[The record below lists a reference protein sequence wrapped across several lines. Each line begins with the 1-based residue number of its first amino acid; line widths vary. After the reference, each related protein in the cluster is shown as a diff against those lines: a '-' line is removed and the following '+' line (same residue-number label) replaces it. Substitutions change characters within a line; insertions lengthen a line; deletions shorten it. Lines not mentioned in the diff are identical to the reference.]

1 MATSAT
7 SRSRSGTAT
16 PRSTHCSKARA
27 RSSAWSSRGR
37 WRPARAMA
45 VPAAQLRRDARIE
58 KRRRRIVEAAL
69 ALFAGR
75 GYSVT
80 SVDDVVTRARV
91 SKSAFYEFFES
102 KEHCFRELLDQEGG
116 ALIHDVLAAAATG
129 HDHHE
134 RLRLGITR
142 FVTSCFE
149 RSDVA
154 RLLIVESVGLSPGV
168 EAVRHDLHAQFADA
182 VAEEVRHAMTHDAF
196 YADKG
201 PAVFG
206 RPVVGA
212 VSDAVGYF
220 LTHPGADANSLAA
233 SLSPIRAPS

>member
-1 MATSAT
+1 
-7 SRSRSGTAT
+7 
-16 PRSTHCSKARA
+16 
-27 RSSAWSSRGR
+27 
-37 WRPARAMA
+37 MA

-58 KRRRRIVEAAL
+58 RRRKRIVDAAL

-75 GYSVT
+75 GYTVT
-80 SVDDVVTRARV
+80 SVDDIVTRARV

-102 KEHCFRELLDQEGG
+102 KEHCFRELLAEEGG
-116 ALIHDVLAAAATG
+116 ALINEVLADAATG

-142 FVTSCFE
+142 FVRSCFE

-154 RLLIVESVGLSPGV
+154 RLLVVESVGLSEGV
-168 EAVRHDLHAQFADA
+168 EALRRELQAQFADA
-182 VAEEVRHAMTHDAF
+182 VSEEVRHAMSHDPF
-196 YADKG
+196 YADKD

-206 RPVVGA
+206 RAVVGA

-220 LTHPGADANSLAA
+220 LTHPGADADSLAA
-233 SLSPIRAPS
+233 SLCVIFAP